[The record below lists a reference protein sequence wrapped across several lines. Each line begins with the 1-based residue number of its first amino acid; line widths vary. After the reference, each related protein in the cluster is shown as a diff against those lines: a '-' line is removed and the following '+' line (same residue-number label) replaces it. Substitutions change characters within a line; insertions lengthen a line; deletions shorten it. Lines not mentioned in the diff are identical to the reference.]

1 MSGRRFFRALLRLLP
16 FDFRSD
22 YGPELQRTFADQQRE
37 ARSRGER
44 ARVWA
49 GNLAAILAIGPRE
62 HLVQLRQDV
71 RHALRGMRRNPGFVA
86 VAVLTLAL
94 GTGVNTAIFGIVHAV
109 LLAPLP
115 YPGAD
120 RLVSVM
126 NRWDG
131 QARGGLSDPEYL
143 DYAELSTSLVLA
155 AMNSGTS
162 TISGGGG
169 EPERVPSA
177 GVSHNVFEV
186 LGQGPVLGRGFSAA
200 DVQSEQGVVI
210 ISDATWRERFAA
222 SPDVLGRTL
231 VVGGS
236 SRTVVGVLPPGF
248 ILPSDIQR
256 GGAARVLLPLQL
268 DPAAPRVRR
277 GGHYLTGVG
286 RLKPGATL
294 PAASA
299 EMDAIVARLIRQ
311 YPDEHNQG
319 NFGIVVTDLR
329 EELLGD
335 SRPVL
340 WMLGG
345 AVALVLL
352 LACANVANLM
362 MARGEARRRELSVRS
377 ALGASRFRMAR
388 QLVTEALVLGVLAT
402 ALGVAPAHWL
412 TQVVLTAGPAILP
425 RLSDVRL
432 SVPVLAFAAFL
443 ALATTLLFGALPA
456 WQLSRTDAGDALK
469 DAARGGSS
477 GSRTMVRRALV
488 VCQVTVAMVLLVG
501 AGLLLKSYA
510 RVLSVPSGFDPQGL
524 MTARVNAPAGRYSD
538 LAAVSGFF
546 TRVVEAAR
554 ALPGVEAAGASSGL
568 PLAVASGD
576 WGFDIEGRARVNGR
590 RPGRADWY
598 VVTPGY
604 MEAMRIPVRAG
615 RAPLESDTEAA
626 PPVIFINESAA
637 AAMFP
642 GQDPIG
648 KRVRL
653 SNTTGPEQPWRTI
666 AGVVADV
673 RQRGLDSEVR
683 TEMFIPYRQ
692 FQHFAANVQAR
703 SMTVVVRAGERVEAL
718 TPSLRGELRRID
730 PEVPLADA
738 RLMTDVMSASVADRR
753 LHLLLVGV
761 FAALAVVLATIG
773 VYGVIAYDVLQRTRE
788 IGIRVALGATRQSVL
803 TLMLRRGLTLV
814 LIGSVVGLAAAAVAT
829 GPFSELLFEV
839 SPRDLVVF
847 VSVAL
852 LLAGAGGL
860 ASYVPAWRATRVD
873 PLTALRHD

>member
-22 YGPELQRTFADQQRE
+22 YGHDLQRAFADQQRD
-37 ARSRGER
+37 ARGRRER
-44 ARVWA
+44 ARVWTD
-49 GNLAAILAIGPRE
+49 NLGAILAVGPRE
-62 HLVQLRQDV
+62 HLVQLRQDI
-71 RHALRGMRRNPGFVA
+71 RQAFRGMRRNPGFVT

-94 GTGVNTAIFGIVHAV
+94 GTGANTAIFGIVHAV

-115 YPGAD
+115 YPEAD

-126 NRWDG
+126 NRWEG
-131 QARGGLSDPEYL
+131 QARGGMSDPEYL
-143 DYAELSTSLVLA
+143 DYSELSGSIALA
-155 AMNSGTS
+155 AMNSGTT

-169 EPERVPSA
+169 EPERVASA
-177 GVSHNVFEV
+177 VVTHNLFDV
-186 LGQGPVLGRGFSAA
+186 LGRGPALGRGFSAE
-200 DVQSEQGVVI
+200 DGRSDQGVVI
-210 ISDATWRERFAA
+210 ISDATWRERFAG

-236 SRTVVGVLPPGF
+236 PRSIVGVLPREF
-248 ILPSDIQR
+248 TLPSDVQR
-256 GGAARVLLPLQL
+256 ASAARVLLPLRL

-286 RLKPGATL
+286 RLKAGVSL
-294 PAASA
+294 QAAAA
-299 EMDAIVARLIRQ
+299 EMDTIIGRLIRQ
-311 YPDEHNQG
+311 YPEEHVVPD
-319 NFGIVVTDLR
+319 FGIVVTDLR

-402 ALGVAPAHWL
+402 ALGVALAYWL
-412 TQVVLTAGPAILP
+412 TQAVLTVGPAVLP
-425 RLSDVRL
+425 RLSEVRL
-432 SVPVLAFAAFL
+432 SLPVISFAAVL
-443 ALATTLLFGALPA
+443 ALATTMLFGALPA
-456 WQLSRTDAGDALK
+456 WQLSRTDAGEALK

-477 GSRTMVRRALV
+477 GSRTMMRRALV

-510 RVLSVPSGFDPQGL
+510 RVLSVPSGFDPSGVL
-524 MTARVNAPAGRYSD
+524 TGRVNAPAGRYPD
-538 LAAVSGFF
+538 LPSVSGFF
-546 TRVVEAAR
+546 TRVVESAR
-554 ALPGVEAAGASSGL
+554 SLPGVEAAGASSGL

-598 VVTPGY
+598 VITPGY
-604 MEAMRIPVRAG
+604 FEALRIPLRAG
-615 RAPLESDTEAA
+615 RLPLESDTETA
-626 PPVIFINESAA
+626 PGVIFLNESAA

-666 AGVVADV
+666 AGIVADV

-692 FQHFAANVQAR
+692 FQHFSASVQAR
-703 SMTVVVRAGERVEAL
+703 SMTLVVRADGRAETL
-718 TPSLRGELRRID
+718 PPSLRAELRRID
-730 PEVPLADA
+730 PEVPLADV
-738 RLMTDVMSASVADRR
+738 RMMTDVMSASVADRR
-753 LHLLLVGV
+753 LHLLLVGT
-761 FAALAVVLATIG
+761 FALLAVILATIG

-788 IGIRVALGATRQSVL
+788 IGIRVALGASRGVVL
-803 TLMLRRGLTLV
+803 LLMLRRGLTLV
-814 LIGSVVGLAAAAVAT
+814 LIGSAVGLAAASVLT
-829 GPFSELLFEV
+829 GPFSGLLFDV
-839 SPRDLVVF
+839 GPRDVAVF
-847 VSVAL
+847 ASVAL
-852 LLAGAGGL
+852 LLMGAGGL